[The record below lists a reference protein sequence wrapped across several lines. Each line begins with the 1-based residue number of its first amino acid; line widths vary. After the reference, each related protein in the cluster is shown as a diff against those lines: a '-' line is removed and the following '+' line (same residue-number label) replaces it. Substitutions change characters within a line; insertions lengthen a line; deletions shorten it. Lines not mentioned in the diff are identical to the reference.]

1 MIRFPSRLQTSF
13 LGLFVSVIVI
23 NTTYSHLL
31 FSDLVIAR
39 FTAIVMLVFVSMWL
53 LFGSVWV
60 NGHKAYD
67 HMEDLYV
74 QTEGERILILSRD
87 GQG

>member
-1 MIRFPSRLQTSF
+1 MKNHPSRLQTSF
-13 LGLFVSVIVI
+13 LSLFIAVIVI
-23 NTTYSHLL
+23 NTSYGHLL
-31 FSDLVIAR
+31 FSDLAIAR
-39 FTAIVMLVFVSMWL
+39 FTAIVMLIFVSMWL

-67 HMEDLYV
+67 NMEDLYV